1 MEWMSGWIHSGERV
15 GLGWWNKSGWW
26 MWEWKQQL
34 RATEDY
40 LAESDG
46 RHSRETLEESME
58 KWRRVTGDT
67 LGNWER
73 RATLLQRAMGDTLEK
88 SFHETLKDE
97 NDKLSENETQG
108 NEDCVRNGEWE
119 SIWEWE
125 HGRVRAWESRTL
137 EHIPSEDIGRVGHC
151 KCSTLQV
158 QHIASPAHT
167 FSGWWKSLKV
177 EVWLDLDGRMKF
189 GHPG

>member
-1 MEWMSGWIHSGERV
+1 MEQVRV
-15 GLGWWNKSGWW
+15 MNVRVETTIESNGRLSSR
-26 MWEWKQQL
+26 EW
-34 RATEDY
+34 RAT
-40 LAESDG
+40 L
-46 RHSRETLEESME
+46 SRNIRGIYGEV
-58 KWRRVTGDT
+58 RRVTGDT

-73 RATLLQRAMGDTLEK
+73 RATLLLRAMGDTLEK

-137 EHIPSEDIGRVGHC
+137 EHIPSEDTGRV
-151 KCSTLQV
+151 
-158 QHIASPAHT
+158 AHT